1 MSRST
6 GRSLSQVFLW
16 PTVLGA
22 MTVIGLISGLVAD
35 GLWDVLSWLMLLVP
49 VALGIWRGWLVRN

>member
-6 GRSLSQVFLW
+6 GRSLRQIFLW
-16 PTVLGA
+16 PMVLGA
-22 MTVIGLISGLVAD
+22 MTVIGLISALLAD
-35 GLWDVLSWLMLLVP
+35 GVWDVLSWLMLLVP